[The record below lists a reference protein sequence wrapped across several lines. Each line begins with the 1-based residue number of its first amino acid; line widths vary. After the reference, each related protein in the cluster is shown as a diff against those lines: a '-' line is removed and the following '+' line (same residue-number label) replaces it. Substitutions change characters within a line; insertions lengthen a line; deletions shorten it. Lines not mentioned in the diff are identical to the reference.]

1 MNPRRLLLLIAT
13 LFAMCSAL
21 APGALRAQSEN
32 PEYNDAV
39 RAIAKQMNCPTCAG
53 RNLADCPTE
62 TCQQWKAEIK
72 TQLDQGKDA
81 EQVKAYFQE
90 RFGPTVLQEPP
101 KTGSTL
107 WLWLVPLGVSL
118 MLIGGSVIA
127 AQRNA
132 RKPAMAVASN
142 AGAGA
147 SAAGDAYAEAL
158 ERQVKDA
165 S

>member
-1 MNPRRLLLLIAT
+1 MKHLLTVVSIALL
-13 LFAMCSAL
+13 MAL
-21 APGALRAQSEN
+21 APGASQAQSEN
-32 PEYNDAV
+32 PEYDEAV

-72 TQLDQGKDA
+72 SQLDQGKDA
-81 EQVKAYFQE
+81 EQVKAYFQD

-101 KTGSTL
+101 KAGVTL
-107 WLWLVPLGVSL
+107 WLWLVPLGAAL
-118 MLIGGSVIA
+118 MLVGGSVVA
-127 AQRNA
+127 AQRYAKRAPA
-132 RKPAMAVASN
+132 RAAAAVSE
-142 AGAGA
+142 
-147 SAAGDAYAEAL
+147 SAQAQPGDAYVDAI

>member
-1 MNPRRLLLLIAT
+1 MNLRRLLPLIAV
-13 LFAMCSAL
+13 LFAACLAL
-21 APGALRAQSEN
+21 APGLSRAQSDD

-132 RKPAMAVASN
+132 KRPAPIAVR
-142 AGAGA
+142 
-147 SAAGDAYAEAL
+147 SAPAQTSTDAYTEAL
-158 ERQVKDA
+158 ERQIKDA